1 MKKGTKLLL
10 VLLGVMLLS
19 QGAFAVDPTTAF
31 TSFQDTITQWLTGSL
46 GYIIAIFSFV
56 GAVILYAFTHKH
68 SILFIGFLIAFFAGA
83 GVGIAKL
90 SFDTGSS
97 AFSSTS

>member
-1 MKKGTKLLL
+1 MKKEGKAFL
-10 VLLGVMLLS
+10 VILGIMLLS
-19 QGAFAVDPTTAF
+19 QYAFASTDTAF
-31 TSFQDTITQWLTGSL
+31 ASFQDTITQWFTGSL

-68 SILFIGFLIAFFAGA
+68 SVLFIGFLIAFFAGA

-97 AFSSTS
+97 AFSSSS

>member
-1 MKKGTKLLL
+1 MKKETKFLLI
-10 VLLGVMLLS
+10 VFGVMLLS
-19 QGAFAVDPTTAF
+19 QGAFAAPTTAF
-31 TSFQDTITQWLTGSL
+31 ASFQNTITQWFTGSL
-46 GYIIAIFSFV
+46 GYIIAIFAFV

-97 AFSSTS
+97 AFSTS